1 MRPRVA
7 VFGPH
12 PLLTVAIE
20 PRGGE
25 GDDIHLHAGGQ
36 GVWVAR
42 MAGELGAEP
51 ILCGFAGGETGA
63 LLAGVLAQLP
73 GRRRLVATAGS
84 SGCYVVD
91 RRGGER
97 KVVSS
102 ALSPP
107 PSRHELDDLFSTTVS
122 AALASEVLVV
132 CNPFPADALPQE
144 LYRNLVADVREA
156 GIPVLVDLSTPRLES
171 ALAGGPELV
180 KLNDWELAEYVYGP
194 VSEPHELRAAAE
206 RLRQAGARSVV
217 VTRGAQPALVLHE
230 DDVWELV
237 PPCFTAGSREG
248 CGDSM
253 MGAIAAGWATGMDLR
268 ENLRRA
274 AAAGAA
280 NFLRHGLG
288 TGSRQ
293 VVEELTPRVAERALA
308 AG

>member
-63 LLAGVLAQLP
+63 LLAGVRAQLP

-230 DDVWELV
+230 EDVWELV